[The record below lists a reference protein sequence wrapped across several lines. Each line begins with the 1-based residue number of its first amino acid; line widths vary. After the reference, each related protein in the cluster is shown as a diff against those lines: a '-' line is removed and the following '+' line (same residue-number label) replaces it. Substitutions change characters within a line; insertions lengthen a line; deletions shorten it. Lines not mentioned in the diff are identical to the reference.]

1 MNPCAMEKIKIL
13 IADDFAPVREIWKRF
28 LSSDERIEVI
38 GECAN
43 GQEAIELVAKVK
55 PDVVLLDINM
65 TPVNGFEACAFIKE
79 HFPSVKVLGI
89 SVHTDHNYV
98 KRLMETGANGF
109 LPKSAQKEE
118 MIQAIQQVYK
128 GMNYITEEFR
138 NLK

>member
-1 MNPCAMEKIKIL
+1 MEKIKIL

-28 LSSDERIEVI
+28 LCSDERIDVV
-38 GECAN
+38 GECSN
-43 GQEAIELVAKVK
+43 GQEAIEQVAIVK

-65 TPVNGFEACAFIKE
+65 APVNGFEASAFIKE
-79 HFPSVKVLGI
+79 QFPSIKVLGI
-89 SVHTDHNYV
+89 SVHSDHNYV

-118 MIQAIQQVYK
+118 MIQAILQVYK

-138 NLK
+138 NFK